1 MKKDY
6 THISVILDRSGSMK
20 SIRDDVIRGFNSFID
35 EQKSQP
41 GSATLSLVQFDSV
54 DSYQVLYDAE
64 ALEYIG
70 PLDRSIYAPR
80 SKTPLLDTIGRSIID
95 LELKLARMPTH
106 ETPDR
111 IIFVVITDGKEN
123 ASREFGRT
131 QVNAMIERKQNTDG
145 WQIAFLSADLGAIGE
160 AVNLGVSTDTVM
172 AFDKTAMGMTT
183 SWNSVSSR
191 VSAYR
196 GSQASSIAFTDEDR
210 VRQVSD
216 RERLKRSE

>member
-1 MKKDY
+1 
-6 THISVILDRSGSMK
+6 
-20 SIRDDVIRGFNSFID
+20 
-35 EQKSQP
+35 
-41 GSATLSLVQFDSV
+41 
-54 DSYQVLYDAE
+54 
-64 ALEYIG
+64 
-70 PLDRSIYAPR
+70 
-80 SKTPLLDTIGRSIID
+80 
-95 LELKLARMPTH
+95 
-106 ETPDR
+106 
-111 IIFVVITDGKEN
+111 
-123 ASREFGRT
+123 
-131 QVNAMIERKQNTDG
+131 MIERKQNTDG